1 MLFYNFVI
9 SYDRNYLRQPD
20 NFQRNKTKKDYRYCF
35 FCALQFTFPHLFLV
49 FIISFIAFLL
59 SLIISFAIPNKEL
72 SNIIRLSVCLALFFV
87 SFISFYIII
96 FTYIKIRVMI
106 GSMFKKKNIITI
118 EFTKNG
124 NEYSILNVETKKKI
138 TFRSEDI
145 KRIKCYK
152 TIIILDIK
160 NMGMLIVAKSSY
172 TCDFFFNNLK

>member
-1 MLFYNFVI
+1 
-9 SYDRNYLRQPD
+9 
-20 NFQRNKTKKDYRYCF
+20 
-35 FCALQFTFPHLFLV
+35 
-49 FIISFIAFLL
+49 
-59 SLIISFAIPNKEL
+59 
-72 SNIIRLSVCLALFFV
+72 
-87 SFISFYIII
+87 
-96 FTYIKIRVMI
+96 MI